1 MTGSR
6 RRSIAAAGAL
16 ALALGLL
23 ASACSST
30 SSGSPQ
36 TTPNTTASNS
46 SSIPASA
53 FSDHT
58 GITKTSV
65 TVGNVSTLTAGLF
78 EGAAVGTE
86 AYADYVNSTGGVNGR
101 KLVVDGF
108 DDSFQGAGNAQATRS
123 SVQQDFAL
131 VGGFSIE
138 DSYGASFL
146 ATQPGVPAVGE
157 SISLTMNKLP
167 NYFSAVPQQPGFQEG
182 VLQYFKKQYPDA
194 TQALGTL
201 IGNQPSDATSWAGD
215 QYALTK
221 TGYKVVYNST
231 YGITQTD
238 FTANVIA
245 MKSAGVKMILLD
257 QMAENYA
264 AAFLKDL
271 TQQNFHPIVLLG
283 AAAYTNNL
291 VKDSGGAAAV
301 DGYYLS
307 QAYSLYLGQDAQ
319 QVPAVNTFLHW
330 VQVASPSFKPD
341 LFALYGWI
349 SGELFAQALR
359 NAGSNPSR
367 GSVLQALSKI
377 TTFNAQNL
385 IAPTN
390 PSARTI
396 SNCYILANIVNGNF
410 QRLDDPAIQ
419 SSTNGFRCDYAF
431 LSPRT
436 AG

>member
-1 MTGSR
+1 M
-6 RRSIAAAGAL
+6 AAASALVL
-16 ALALGLL
+16 ALSLL

-30 SSGSPQ
+30 NSNSSQ
-36 TTPNTTASNS
+36 TTASTTGS
-46 SSIPASA
+46 SSSSGSIPASA

-78 EGAAVGTE
+78 KGAAVGTE

-101 KLVVDGF
+101 KLMVNGY
-108 DDSFQGAGNAQATRS
+108 DDNFQGAGNGQATRQS
-123 SVQQDFAL
+123 AQQDFAL

-138 DSYGASFL
+138 DSYGATVL

-182 VLQYFKKQYPDA
+182 VLQYFKKKYPDA
-194 TQALGTL
+194 IQSLGTL
-201 IGNQPSDATSWAGD
+201 IGDQPSDATSWAGD

-221 TGYKVVYNST
+221 TGYTVIYKST
-231 YGITQTD
+231 YGVTQTD

-245 MKSAGVKMILLD
+245 MKNAGVKMILLD

-264 AAFLKDL
+264 SAFLKDL

-291 VKDSGGAAAV
+291 VQDSGGAAAV

-330 VQVASPSFKPD
+330 VQVASPGFKPD

-349 SGELFAQALR
+349 SGELFAQALK
-359 NAGSNPSR
+359 NSGSNPSR
-367 GSVLQALSKI
+367 GSVLQALSKV

-390 PSARTI
+390 PAARTI
-396 SNCYILANIVNGNF
+396 SNCYLLASIVNGSF
-410 QRLDDPAIQ
+410 QRLDDPSIQ
-419 SSTNGFRCDYAF
+419 SSTNGFRCDYTF
-431 LSPRT
+431 LSPSK

>member
-1 MTGSR
+1 M
-6 RRSIAAAGAL
+6 AVAGAMVL
-16 ALALGLL
+16 ALSLL

-30 SSGSPQ
+30 NPSSSQ
-36 TTPNTTASNS
+36 TTASTTGS
-46 SSIPASA
+46 SSSSGSIPASA

-78 EGAAVGTE
+78 KGAAVGTE

-101 KLVVDGF
+101 KLMVNGY
-108 DDSFQGAGNAQATRS
+108 DDNFQGAGNGQATRQS
-123 SVQQDFAL
+123 AQQDFAL

-138 DSYGASFL
+138 DSYGASVL

-182 VLQYFKKQYPDA
+182 VLQYFKKKYSDA
-194 TQALGTL
+194 IHSLGTL
-201 IGNQPSDATSWAGD
+201 IGDQPSDATSWAGD

-221 TGYKVVYNST
+221 TGYTVIYKST
-231 YGITQTD
+231 YGVTQTD
-238 FTANVIA
+238 FTTQVIA
-245 MKSAGVKMILLD
+245 MKNAGVKMVLLD

-264 AAFLKDL
+264 SAFLKDL

-291 VKDSGGAAAV
+291 VQDSGGAAAV

-330 VQVASPSFKPD
+330 VQVASPGFKPD

-349 SGELFAQALR
+349 SGELFA
-359 NAGSNPSR
+359 AGSQECR
-367 GSVLQALSKI
+367 
-377 TTFNAQNL
+377 
-385 IAPTN
+385 
-390 PSARTI
+390 
-396 SNCYILANIVNGNF
+396 
-410 QRLDDPAIQ
+410 IQ
-419 SSTNGFRCDYAF
+419 SE
-431 LSPRT
+431 PRERA
-436 AG
+436 AGAL